1 MSFELGASTKGEKR
15 STRKGEGTEKDCH
28 GREDPR
34 MAKDQKRTGWQPP
47 CTVKCA
53 VPLFSADLRVIC
65 FLAIL
70 GEAKETSE
78 AVRRGG
84 GDTEAAGKTKGN

>member
-1 MSFELGASTKGEKR
+1 MSFELGATTKGEKR

-34 MAKDQKRTGWQPP
+34 MAEDQKRTGWQPL
-47 CTVKCA
+47 CAVKCA
-53 VPLFSADLRVIC
+53 VPLFSADLHVIC
-65 FLAIL
+65 FLAIP
-70 GEAKETSE
+70 GEESETSE
-78 AVRRGG
+78 AVQRG